1 LENRLIK
8 SPNDDKNYHALTLAN
23 GLRVLL
29 IENQHSQKAA
39 AALAVNVGHFS
50 DPSSRQ
56 GMAHFLEHMLFLGTK
71 NFPDGSEY
79 QQFISKNGG
88 HHNAWTATEHTC
100 YFLDIFHQQFD
111 AALERF
117 SDFFISPLLSQDF
130 IDKERQ
136 NIDAEFKLKLKD
148 DIRRLYDVHKETINQ
163 EHPFS
168 QFSVGNID
176 TLADRETSNVRDELV
191 LFYQTHYYAQNM
203 TLALEGPMSI
213 DELERLAQKYFGAIV
228 SNDQP
233 SKPITAPIYLPEHQQ
248 IKIDVCPVK
257 DDRQLI
263 ISFAMPCVD
272 DLYEYKP
279 EALIAYL
286 LGHEGP
292 GSLLSYLKQQHWAL
306 RLSAGSGI
314 HGSNFKDFN
323 ISIALTELGEEHVN
337 DIVSACFS
345 YIALLKA
352 KPIDSTY
359 FEEKKAIAS
368 LSFNFQEQVKPIES
382 VSHLV
387 MNMHYYPS
395 EHYIYGDYIM
405 AGMNYEFLDDILAYL
420 SPNNLRLMHVSKQL
434 EFDRTSHWYQVPY
447 RVNQIDEEQIK
458 KWHTHHSIDALYL
471 PEKNPYIVKNPAIV
485 IKEKVQTQP
494 EIIDKDAGLTVW
506 FKQDQS
512 FNIPKGYIYLN
523 IDSPFCVSCDEHIAM
538 TRLFINLFTDNVTEQ
553 HYNAELAGMHY
564 HLYPHQSG
572 MTLQISGLSEKQP
585 LLLEKL
591 LHSLRNQQ
599 FCQEKFELFKR
610 QLIKHIRNTQ
620 DSKSI
625 SQLFSALSSALQP
638 QKLGAQE
645 YIKAL
650 DNMTF
655 KDFEAFYSALF
666 DTIYLELFI
675 HGNWQL
681 NHAQRMTSIVKQ
693 AFDGVTDDNAR
704 QEVPV
709 IDTKDQGKLCHY
721 LNLKEHDHAAIV
733 YFTFDDRTVE
743 TMAYAMII
751 SQLLSPHF
759 FEQMRTE
766 RQFGYLVGVGY
777 VPTGYYPGIALYIQS
792 PHTNSQDLL
801 EAIESF
807 VGMSIALIDQLSEAE
822 WHSLRAGLAGQLL
835 EKDASL
841 RIKSQ
846 RFWGSI
852 TSQDLEFNNKS
863 KLIDA
868 ISHMELAQ
876 IKAFVGKNLL
886 KDGEQ
891 QIADDHI
898 CLLTANELNQ
908 PVLSSEDNDLQEVSK
923 NLQKTGKIKY

>member
-1 LENRLIK
+1 MIK
-8 SPNDDKNYHALTLAN
+8 SPNDNKNYHSLTLAN

-29 IENQHSQKAA
+29 IENTESQKAA

-50 DPSSRQ
+50 DPIDRQ

-71 NFPDGSEY
+71 HFPDGNEY
-79 QQFISKNGG
+79 QQFIAKNGG

-100 YFLDIFHQQFD
+100 YFLDIFYQQFE

-117 SDFFISPLLSQDF
+117 SDFFINPLLSQSF
-130 IDKERQ
+130 IEKERQ

-163 EHPFS
+163 QHPFS

-176 TLADRETSNVRDELV
+176 TLADRENSNVRDELV
-191 LFYQTHYYAQNM
+191 SFYQRHYYAQNM
-203 TLALEGPMSI
+203 TLALEGPI
-213 DELERLAQKYFGAIV
+213 PLAELERLATQYFSPIV
-228 SNDQP
+228 SNNAPKAEIAQ
-233 SKPITAPIYLPEHQQ
+233 PIYQKQHQG

-263 ISFAMPCVD
+263 VSFAMPCLD
-272 DLYEYKP
+272 GYYQHKP

-323 ISIALTELGEEHVN
+323 ISISLTEKGEAHV
-337 DIVSACFS
+337 DEIIAACFS
-345 YIALLKA
+345 YIELLKA
-352 KPIDSTY
+352 KPIDEIY
-359 FEEKKAIAS
+359 FDEKKAIAS

-405 AGMNYEFLDDILAYL
+405 AAMNHQYLSEILAYL
-420 SPNNLRLMHVSKQL
+420 SPDNLRVMHVSKQL
-434 EFDRTSHWYQVPY
+434 NFDKTSQWYQVPY
-447 RVNQIDEEQIK
+447 KVSAFNEQQK
-458 KWHTHHSIDALYL
+458 TLWQNPPELAPLHL
-471 PEKNPYIVKNPAIV
+471 PEKNPYIVKAPEIV
-485 IKEKVQTQP
+485 VKEKEQTQP
-494 EIIDKDAGLTVW
+494 EIINKENGLTVW

-523 IDSPFCVSCDEHIAM
+523 IDSPYCVSSDETIAM
-538 TRLFINLFTDNVTEQ
+538 TRLFVNLFTDNVTEA

-591 LHSLRNQQ
+591 LHSLTNQV
-599 FCQEKFELFKR
+599 FCQDKFNLFKQ
-610 QLIKHIRNTQ
+610 QLIKHIKNTQ

-625 SQLFSALSSALQP
+625 SQLFSAVSSLLQP
-638 QKLGAQE
+638 QKLDAE
-645 YIKAL
+645 AYIKAL
-650 DNMTF
+650 ENVA
-655 KDFEAFYSALF
+655 FEHFQQFYLRLF
-666 DTIYLELFI
+666 EKIYLELFI
-675 HGNWQL
+675 HGNWQRS
-681 NHAQRMTSIVKQ
+681 HAEEITTVVKT
-693 AFDGVTDDNAR
+693 AFNGSTHDNAQ
-704 QEVPV
+704 QEIPV
-709 IDTKDQGKLCHY
+709 IDTQGAGTLTHF
-721 LNLKEHDHAAIV
+721 LTLHEHDHATIV
-733 YFTFDDRTVE
+733 YFNFADKSVT
-743 TMAYAMII
+743 TMAYAMIV

-766 RQFGYLVGVGY
+766 KQFGYLVGVGY
-777 VPTGYYPGIALYIQS
+777 VPTGYYPGMALYIQS
-792 PHTNSQDLL
+792 PHTNSIKLL
-801 EAIESF
+801 EAIEQF
-807 VGMSIALIDQLSEAE
+807 VSTSNSLISQLTEQEWYALRS
-822 WHSLRAGLAGQLL
+822 GLAGQLL
-835 EKDASL
+835 EKDATL

-852 TSQDLEFNNKS
+852 TSHDTEFNNKA
-863 KLIDA
+863 KLINA
-868 ISHMELAQ
+868 ISNMELDE
-876 IKAFVGKNLL
+876 IKAFVSERLL
-886 KDGEQ
+886 DESGQ
-891 QIADDHI
+891 NIAADHI
-898 CLLTANELNQ
+898 CLMTAKDLDLS
-908 PVLSSEDNDLQEVSK
+908 VLSNTDRDLQEVSK
-923 NLQKTGKIKY
+923 KLQKTGKIKF